1 MCNILYTIIIFTAMK
16 CDNDPVLLSLLSQL
30 GAGFD
35 CASKE
40 EIRTIID
47 LGVPPEKINYAN
59 PVKQISHL

>member
-1 MCNILYTIIIFTAMK
+1 MK

-47 LGVPPEKINYAN
+47 LGVPPEKILYAN
-59 PVKQISHL
+59 PVKQISHLK